1 MAKAGSGKQTGRRKF
16 LKSVALG
23 AGAMALPEAAS
34 AASKPAQEPSPAPR
48 RAANREPA
56 TRSFA
61 YPRVYRGRQ
70 LAMISFP
77 LGGIGA
83 GSIGLGGRGQL
94 RDWEIFN
101 RPDHGNSPAY
111 AFAAVHTEDAKGST
125 ATKVLESRI
134 LPPYEG
140 PSGLGS
146 NNVPGLPRLASA
158 VFHGEF
164 PLAGIEFRDPDLPVR
179 LSLEAFTPFFPIDA
193 EESGLPAAVIRYRA
207 LNTTSSPVKVSIAL
221 AIENPVGDH
230 GRTNE
235 FREGAE
241 GAVKALLMRNPMLAA
256 RNPLAGSF
264 VLGCLA
270 HGSAAVTHLRGWAQA
285 QWWESAW
292 LYWKDFAADGALGP
306 EAAQRN
312 TVGSLCLQRTLAAR
326 QPADFTFLLAW
337 HFPNRTPGRCGWSAP
352 KGHEDDVI
360 GNHYASRFKDAW
372 EVARHVSQNLDA
384 LEKNTRLFILSM
396 RQTTLPAEVK
406 DAAQAN
412 LATLVSPTTFR
423 TSDGAF
429 HGFEGVNDHQGCCF
443 GSCTHVWNYETVTQ
457 HLFPALA
464 RSLREQQFGY
474 SLEENGLMNF
484 RQLLPDGLDH
494 WGTAAADGQ
503 MGTLI
508 KLYLDWRMSGDDEW
522 LRKMWPYAQR
532 ALSYAWLPGGWD
544 ENRDGVMEG
553 VQHNTYDVEFIG
565 PNPLC
570 GVWYLGALRACEQM
584 ARAVGDAKSADDYQV
599 LFEHGSQWLDAHLF
613 NGEYYVQQVR
623 TADPD
628 KLAPGV
634 RAPWSAVDPA
644 HPQFQLGEGC
654 LVDQLVGQYMAHA
667 AGLGRLLGMTN
678 IRKTLDSIYR
688 YNYKRSMVNHAAVQ
702 RTFALNNEA
711 ALVICDYPH
720 GKEPEAPFPYF
731 AEVMTGFEYSAAI
744 LMMYEEQ
751 VGRGVELIGNIRQ
764 RYDGERRN
772 PWNEAECGFHYARAM
787 AAWQAI
793 PALSGFFYDAPSATV
808 TLRPRVT
815 SAQFSSLWSAGQG
828 WGVFNQSAGE
838 KQMSGSLRVHGGG
851 ISCRHLALP
860 AYPQARTSR
869 IMVNGESRK
878 HTLRHTSSTTEIEMA
893 ETAQIGAGSWLRFH
907 VVA

>member
-1 MAKAGSGKQTGRRKF
+1 MAKTGGGKPTGRRKF

-23 AGAMALPEAAS
+23 AGAMALPEASGVVSMAEQ
-34 AASKPAQEPSPAPR
+34 KPSPASPP
-48 RAANREPA
+48 AAKRQPA
-56 TRSFA
+56 AGSFS
-61 YPRVYRGRQ
+61 YPRSYRGRQ

-101 RPDHGNSPAY
+101 RPDHGNSPPY
-111 AFAAVHTEDAKGST
+111 AFAAVHTEAAKGPAS
-125 ATKVLESRI
+125 TKVLESRI

-158 VFHGEF
+158 VFQGEF
-164 PLAGIEFRDPDLPVR
+164 PLAHIDFRDPDLPVR
-179 LSLEAFTPFFPIDA
+179 LSLEAFTPFFPLDA
-193 EESGLPAAVIRYRA
+193 EESGLPAALLRYRA
-207 LNTTSSPVKVSIAL
+207 VNPAPEPVKVSIAF

-230 GRTNE
+230 GRTNVL
-235 FREGAE
+235 RESAKGDLK
-241 GAVKALLMRNPMLAA
+241 GLLMRNPMLAA
-256 RNPLAGSF
+256 RDPMAGSF

-270 HGSAAVTHLRGWAQA
+270 NGRASVTRLRGWARA

-306 EAAQRN
+306 EAGQHN
-312 TVGSLCLQRTLAAR
+312 NVGSLCLERTVEAR
-326 QPADFTFLLAW
+326 QAADFTFLLAW
-337 HFPNRTPGRCGWSAP
+337 HFPNRTPHRCGWSAP
-352 KGHEDDVI
+352 KGHEHDVI

-372 EVARHVSQNLDA
+372 EVAQHVSQNLET
-384 LEKNTRLFILSM
+384 LEKSTRMYVQSM

-429 HGFEGVNDHQGCCF
+429 HGFEGLNDHEGCCF
-443 GSCTHVWNYETVTQ
+443 GSCTHVWNYETTTQ
-457 HLFPALA
+457 HLFPSLA
-464 RSLREQQFGY
+464 RSLRQQQFGY

-508 KLYLDWRMSGDDEW
+508 KLYLDWRLSGDDEW
-522 LRKMWPYAQR
+522 LRRLWPAAQR
-532 ALSYAWLPGGWD
+532 AMAYAWLPGGWD
-544 ENRDGVMEG
+544 ANRDGVMEG

-570 GVWYLGALRACEQM
+570 GVWYLGALRACGQM
-584 ARAVGDAKSADDYQV
+584 ARAMGDAKSAEEYQA
-599 LFEHGSQWLDAHLF
+599 LFERGSQWLDAHLF
-613 NGEYYVQQVR
+613 NGEYYVQQVQ
-623 TADPD
+623 TANPAA
-628 KLAPGV
+628 LAPGV

-667 AGLGRLLGMTN
+667 AGLGRLLN
-678 IRKTLDSIYR
+678 KENVRKTLDSIYR
-688 YNYKRSMVNHAAVQ
+688 YNYKRSMFNHATVQ
-702 RTFALNNEA
+702 RTFALNDEA

-751 VGRGVELIGNIRQ
+751 VERGVELIGNIRR

-772 PWNEAECGFHYARAM
+772 PWNEAECGYRYARAM

-793 PALSGFFYDAPSATV
+793 PALSGFFYDAPSASV
-808 TLRPRVT
+808 ILRPRVNT
-815 SAQFSSLWSAGQG
+815 AQFTSIWSAGQG
-828 WGVFNQSAGE
+828 WGVFSHAASE
-838 KQMSGSLRVHGGG
+838 KQLSASLRVQAGE
-851 ISCRHLALP
+851 IACRKLAL
-860 AYPQARTSR
+860 QAFPKAKSSR
-869 IMVNGESRK
+869 VLVNGESHR
-878 HTLRHTSSTTEIEMA
+878 HTLRHTSDTCEIELA
-893 ETAQIGAGSWLRFH
+893 ETARLAAGGQLKLQIMG
-907 VVA
+907 